1 MNELIKYFNE
11 NYSKDYGKISYPRT
25 TIQIYQV
32 YQIIKSSGIEDEK
45 ILALLENVKLP
56 KPKTIEEKEMYAEC
70 IYESV
75 NMPAS
80 RKYVDSLSPFTYNTK
95 GVYTLNLTYAF
106 SEELQVPMYTTDLTE
121 PFKFDENKTYI
132 AEIIMDDGKIIKIN
146 DDKYANPSSD
156 SLTFSDKL
164 GITSDG
170 THISYL
176 SLGHKDF
183 INNGDNVVLCDDENG
198 EFVNGVERIVINE
211 INYINKVKSNQI
223 NNLDWNKLKDIPYQ
237 LDHIITGENKC
248 LSLEEY
254 GKLKRSLDLDKI
266 NLEETLPN
274 ETCTATEENYVMGDS
289 SGNAHIYVKNIE
301 SEGFRGIKL
310 SNYNLKKYVINISF
324 FNYTNIKVKIVQ
336 HIVWNSAGD
345 EDFKVVY
352 SNFDGDKITERN
364 ISYVDDNACACKK
377 YDLYILFAVIDK
389 DKDGYNNYMTAT
401 IYENK
406 YFISANELVPTGGTT
421 GQMLVKKSNTN
432 NDVEWKNVPSTEEL
446 APKQNPVFTNS
457 ISLGRKADTT
467 IGKNSFAVGN
477 NVQASGFGSHAEGLN
492 TKATGSYAHTEGN
505 GTTADFYAHAEGNGT
520 TASGDNSHAEGE
532 KTTAKSTGSHAEG
545 YGTTASGNYA
555 HAEGNGTTASD
566 IAAHAEG
573 VETKATGRHS
583 HAEGNGTTASG
594 WQSHA
599 EGSSC
604 IASGEGSHAE
614 GNGTT
619 ASGDYQH
626 AQGKFNIEDTA
637 NKYAHIVGNGEND
650 STRSN
655 AHTLDWKGNAWFAG
669 KLSQEGTPT
678 EDKDLATKKYVD
690 DSRDNLVSNIYGN
703 NIYNFQITE
712 DEFNSLRNLLY
723 NDGNNKIAL
732 NSISSDTLNTII
744 GSHTWY
750 NAISFNKKIILK
762 VKSTGSGGLVVYTKG
777 ESTDGHVNY
786 TLLSLKSNESNIV
799 TISHTSFIEYNYND
813 KIINLGILNNN
824 KVNIQKSTKNQYI
837 NATKDFELVLPNVT
851 EYIEIHLYLTPSST
865 VSITFPPSI
874 KWKDVPTIEANKV
887 YEIIFKYINETIG
900 WIGEYKIYN

>member
-364 ISYVDDNACACKK
+364 ISYVDDNAYACKK

-669 KLSQEGTPT
+669 DVYVKGDNQDNGKKLLSTS
-678 EDKDLATKKYVD
+678 D
-690 DSRDNLVSNIYGN
+690 IY
-703 NIYNFQITE
+703 
-712 DEFNSLRNLLY
+712 FNEN
-723 NDGNNKIAL
+723 GE
-732 NSISSDTLNTII
+732 
-744 GSHTWY
+744 
-750 NAISFNKKIILK
+750 
-762 VKSTGSGGLVVYTKG
+762 LVVTINGVTK
-777 ESTDGHVNY
+777 T
-786 TLLSLKSNESNIV
+786 
-799 TISHTSFIEYNYND
+799 F
-813 KIINLGILNNN
+813 
-824 KVNIQKSTKNQYI
+824 
-837 NATKDFELVLPNVT
+837 
-851 EYIEIHLYLTPSST
+851 TP
-865 VSITFPPSI
+865 
-874 KWKDVPTIEANKV
+874 KA
-887 YEIIFKYINETIG
+887 
-900 WIGEYKIYN
+900 

>member
-106 SEELQVPMYTTDLTE
+106 SEELQMPMYTTDLTE

-198 EFVNGVERIVINE
+198 EFVNGVERIIINE

-289 SGNAHIYVKNIE
+289 SGNVHIYVKNIE

-364 ISYVDDNACACKK
+364 ISYVDDNAYACKK

-401 IYENK
+401 IYENS
-406 YFISANELVPTGGTT
+406 YFISANELVPAGGTK
-421 GQMLVKKSNTN
+421 GQMLVKKSNAN
-432 NDVEWKNVPSTEEL
+432 NDVTWLNPPKIPTKVSEL
-446 APKQNPVFTNS
+446 T
-457 ISLGRKADTT
+457 
-467 IGKNSFAVGN
+467 
-477 NVQASGFGSHAEGLN
+477 
-492 TKATGSYAHTEGN
+492 
-505 GTTADFYAHAEGNGT
+505 
-520 TASGDNSHAEGE
+520 
-532 KTTAKSTGSHAEG
+532 
-545 YGTTASGNYA
+545 
-555 HAEGNGTTASD
+555 
-566 IAAHAEG
+566 
-573 VETKATGRHS
+573 
-583 HAEGNGTTASG
+583 
-594 WQSHA
+594 
-599 EGSSC
+599 
-604 IASGEGSHAE
+604 
-614 GNGTT
+614 
-619 ASGDYQH
+619 
-626 AQGKFNIEDTA
+626 
-637 NKYAHIVGNGEND
+637 ND
-650 STRSN
+650 SKFLTAIPSEYINQEKLN
-655 AHTLDWKGNAWFAG
+655 AMF
-669 KLSQEGTPT
+669 S
-678 EDKDLATKKYVD
+678 
-690 DSRDNLVSNIYGN
+690 
-703 NIYNFQITE
+703 
-712 DEFNSLRNLLY
+712 FNS
-723 NDGNNKIAL
+723 DGE
-732 NSISSDTLNTII
+732 
-744 GSHTWY
+744 
-750 NAISFNKKIILK
+750 
-762 VKSTGSGGLVVYTKG
+762 LVVTINGVTK
-777 ESTDGHVNY
+777 
-786 TLLSLKSNESNIV
+786 
-799 TISHTSFIEYNYND
+799 
-813 KIINLGILNNN
+813 
-824 KVNIQKSTKNQYI
+824 
-837 NATKDFELVLPNVT
+837 
-851 EYIEIHLYLTPSST
+851 
-865 VSITFPPSI
+865 TF
-874 KWKDVPTIEANKV
+874 VPKA
-887 YEIIFKYINETIG
+887 
-900 WIGEYKIYN
+900 

>member
-106 SEELQVPMYTTDLTE
+106 SEEFQMPMYTTDLTE

-198 EFVNGVERIVINE
+198 EFVNGVERIIINE

-289 SGNAHIYVKNIE
+289 SGNVHIYVKNIE

-364 ISYVDDNACACKK
+364 ISYVDDNAYACKK

-545 YGTTASGNYA
+545 YDTTASGNYA
-555 HAEGNGTTASD
+555 HTEGNGTTASD

-599 EGSSC
+599 EGGNT
-604 IASGEGSHAE
+604 IASGNCSHAE
-614 GNGTT
+614 GEFTT
-619 ASGDYQH
+619 ASGDCSHAEGGNTTASSNYQH
-626 AQGKFNIEDTA
+626 VQGKYNIEDTN
-637 NKYAHIVGNGEND
+637 NKYAHIVGNGSND
-650 STRSN
+650 NKSN
-655 AHTLDWKGNAWFAG
+655 AHTLDWDGNAWFAG
-669 KLSQEGTPT
+669 KLSQEGVPT
-678 EDKDLATKKYVD
+678 EDKDLITKKYFD
-690 DSRDNLVSNIYGN
+690 DG
-703 NIYNFQITE
+703 
-712 DEFNSLRNLLY
+712 
-723 NDGNNKIAL
+723 
-732 NSISSDTLNTII
+732 ISSLPQ
-744 GSHTWY
+744 
-750 NAISFNKKIILK
+750 ISFNEN
-762 VKSTGSGGLVVYTKG
+762 GELVVTINGVSKIF
-777 ESTDGHVNY
+777 VP
-786 TLLSLKSNESNIV
+786 KS
-799 TISHTSFIEYNYND
+799 
-813 KIINLGILNNN
+813 
-824 KVNIQKSTKNQYI
+824 
-837 NATKDFELVLPNVT
+837 
-851 EYIEIHLYLTPSST
+851 
-865 VSITFPPSI
+865 
-874 KWKDVPTIEANKV
+874 
-887 YEIIFKYINETIG
+887 
-900 WIGEYKIYN
+900 

>member
-75 NMPAS
+75 NMPVS
-80 RKYVDSLSPFTYNTK
+80 KKYVDDIKASIVVPTK
-95 GVYTLNLTYAF
+95 T
-106 SEELQVPMYTTDLTE
+106 SEL
-121 PFKFDENKTYI
+121 
-132 AEIIMDDGKIIKIN
+132 IN
-146 DDKYANPSSD
+146 DSNF
-156 SLTFSDKL
+156 LT
-164 GITSDG
+164 
-170 THISYL
+170 
-176 SLGHKDF
+176 GH
-183 INNGDNVVLCDDENG
+183 
-198 EFVNGVERIVINE
+198 
-211 INYINKVKSNQI
+211 Q
-223 NNLDWNKLKDIPYQ
+223 
-237 LDHIITGENKC
+237 
-248 LSLEEY
+248 SLEA
-254 GKLKRSLDLDKI
+254 L
-266 NLEETLPN
+266 
-274 ETCTATEENYVMGDS
+274 ATKE
-289 SGNAHIYVKNIE
+289 
-301 SEGFRGIKL
+301 
-310 SNYNLKKYVINISF
+310 
-324 FNYTNIKVKIVQ
+324 
-336 HIVWNSAGD
+336 
-345 EDFKVVY
+345 
-352 SNFDGDKITERN
+352 
-364 ISYVDDNACACKK
+364 
-377 YDLYILFAVIDK
+377 
-389 DKDGYNNYMTAT
+389 
-401 IYENK
+401 
-406 YFISANELVPTGGTT
+406 
-421 GQMLVKKSNTN
+421 
-432 NDVEWKNVPSTEEL
+432 
-446 APKQNPVFTNS
+446 NPVFTNS
-457 ISLGRKADTT
+457 ISLGRKADTA

-655 AHTLDWKGNAWFAG
+655 AHTLDWNGNAWFAG
-669 KLSQEGTPT
+669 DVYVKGDNQDNGKKLLSTS
-678 EDKDLATKKYVD
+678 D
-690 DSRDNLVSNIYGN
+690 IY
-703 NIYNFQITE
+703 
-712 DEFNSLRNLLY
+712 FNEN
-723 NDGNNKIAL
+723 GE
-732 NSISSDTLNTII
+732 
-744 GSHTWY
+744 
-750 NAISFNKKIILK
+750 
-762 VKSTGSGGLVVYTKG
+762 LVVTINGVTK
-777 ESTDGHVNY
+777 T
-786 TLLSLKSNESNIV
+786 
-799 TISHTSFIEYNYND
+799 F
-813 KIINLGILNNN
+813 
-824 KVNIQKSTKNQYI
+824 
-837 NATKDFELVLPNVT
+837 
-851 EYIEIHLYLTPSST
+851 TP
-865 VSITFPPSI
+865 
-874 KWKDVPTIEANKV
+874 KA
-887 YEIIFKYINETIG
+887 
-900 WIGEYKIYN
+900 

>member
-56 KPKTIEEKEMYAEC
+56 KPKTIEEKEMHAEC

-106 SEELQVPMYTTDLTE
+106 SEELQMPMYTTDLTE

-289 SGNAHIYVKNIE
+289 SGNVHIYVKNIE

-364 ISYVDDNACACKK
+364 ISYVDVDGYSCKK

-389 DKDGYNNYMTAT
+389 DKDGHNNYMTAN

-421 GQMLVKKSNTN
+421 GQMLVKKSNTD

-505 GTTADFYAHAEGNGT
+505 
-520 TASGDNSHAEGE
+520 
-532 KTTAKSTGSHAEG
+532 
-545 YGTTASGNYA
+545 GTTASGNYA

-669 KLSQEGTPT
+669 DVYVKGDNQDNGKKLLSTS
-678 EDKDLATKKYVD
+678 D
-690 DSRDNLVSNIYGN
+690 IY
-703 NIYNFQITE
+703 
-712 DEFNSLRNLLY
+712 FNEN
-723 NDGNNKIAL
+723 GE
-732 NSISSDTLNTII
+732 
-744 GSHTWY
+744 
-750 NAISFNKKIILK
+750 
-762 VKSTGSGGLVVYTKG
+762 LVVTINGVTK
-777 ESTDGHVNY
+777 T
-786 TLLSLKSNESNIV
+786 
-799 TISHTSFIEYNYND
+799 F
-813 KIINLGILNNN
+813 
-824 KVNIQKSTKNQYI
+824 
-837 NATKDFELVLPNVT
+837 
-851 EYIEIHLYLTPSST
+851 TP
-865 VSITFPPSI
+865 
-874 KWKDVPTIEANKV
+874 KA
-887 YEIIFKYINETIG
+887 
-900 WIGEYKIYN
+900 

>member
-364 ISYVDDNACACKK
+364 ISYVDDNAYACKK

-505 GTTADFYAHAEGNGT
+505 GTTA
-520 TASGDNSHAEGE
+520 SGDNSHAEGE
-532 KTTAKSTGSHAEG
+532 KTTAKSTG
-545 YGTTASGNYA
+545 
-555 HAEGNGTTASD
+555 
-566 IAAHAEG
+566 
-573 VETKATGRHS
+573 
-583 HAEGNGTTASG
+583 
-594 WQSHA
+594 SHA

-669 KLSQEGTPT
+669 DVYVKGDNQDNGKKLLSTS
-678 EDKDLATKKYVD
+678 D
-690 DSRDNLVSNIYGN
+690 IY
-703 NIYNFQITE
+703 
-712 DEFNSLRNLLY
+712 FNEN
-723 NDGNNKIAL
+723 GE
-732 NSISSDTLNTII
+732 
-744 GSHTWY
+744 
-750 NAISFNKKIILK
+750 
-762 VKSTGSGGLVVYTKG
+762 LVVTINGVTK
-777 ESTDGHVNY
+777 T
-786 TLLSLKSNESNIV
+786 
-799 TISHTSFIEYNYND
+799 F
-813 KIINLGILNNN
+813 
-824 KVNIQKSTKNQYI
+824 
-837 NATKDFELVLPNVT
+837 
-851 EYIEIHLYLTPSST
+851 TP
-865 VSITFPPSI
+865 
-874 KWKDVPTIEANKV
+874 KA
-887 YEIIFKYINETIG
+887 
-900 WIGEYKIYN
+900 